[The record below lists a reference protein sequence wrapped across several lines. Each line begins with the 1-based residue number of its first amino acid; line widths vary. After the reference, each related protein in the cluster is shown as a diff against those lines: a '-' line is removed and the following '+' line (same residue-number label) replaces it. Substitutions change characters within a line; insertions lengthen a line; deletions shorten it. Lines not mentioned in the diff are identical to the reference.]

1 MIKSESEMKFPHKF
15 RYDNYVYGYINSKLQ
30 AEKDEE
36 NYGIRLAKLIGLPQ
50 EIINVFYKLF

>member
-1 MIKSESEMKFPHKF
+1 MKFPHKF